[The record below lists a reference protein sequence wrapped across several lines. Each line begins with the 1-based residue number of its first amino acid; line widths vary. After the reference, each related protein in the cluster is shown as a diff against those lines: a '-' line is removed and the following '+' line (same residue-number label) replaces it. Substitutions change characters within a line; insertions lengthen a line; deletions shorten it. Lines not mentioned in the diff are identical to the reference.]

1 MGRIIAL
8 ANLKG
13 GVGKSTLAVN
23 LACEMAAGGRHI
35 VVIDADAQA
44 TASECIARGSLRV
57 GGRSVPL
64 EGERL
69 IGTWVKIWVERVF
82 STGADIIMLDLP
94 AFTSVAEAA
103 LGVADLVLI
112 PCGGSPAD
120 LAATAKMLALVER
133 AREARGGAPP
143 VLLVPSR
150 IDRRTTAGREVEVA
164 LSEFG
169 ERLGPAICQR
179 TAFADALGRGD
190 WIGEYAPDSV
200 AYAEIRALAATVQRT
215 LKEDQ
220 SLRP

>member
-1 MGRIIAL
+1 MGRIIAF

-23 LACEMAAGGRHI
+23 LACEMAIGGKRI

-44 TASECIARGSLRV
+44 TASEWIARGSLGV
-57 GGRSVPL
+57 GWRSVPL

-69 IGTWVKIWVERVF
+69 VDTWVKIWVERVF

-94 AFTSVAEAA
+94 ALTSVAEAA

-112 PCGGSPAD
+112 PCGGSAAD
-120 LAATAKMLALVER
+120 LSATAKMLALVER
-133 AREARGGAPP
+133 ARKVRRGAPP

-164 LSEFG
+164 LSDFG
-169 ERLGPAICQR
+169 ERLGPAIGQR
-179 TAFADALGRGD
+179 TVFADALGLGD
-190 WIGEYAPDSV
+190 WVGGYAPGSV
-200 AYAEIRALAATVQRT
+200 AYTEIRALAATVKRV
-215 LKEDQ
+215 LKQDQ
-220 SLRP
+220 SAGP